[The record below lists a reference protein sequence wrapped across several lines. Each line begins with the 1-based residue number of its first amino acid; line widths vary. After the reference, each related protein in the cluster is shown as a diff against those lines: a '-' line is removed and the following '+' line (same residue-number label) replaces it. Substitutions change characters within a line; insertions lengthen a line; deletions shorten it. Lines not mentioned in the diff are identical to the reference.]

1 MSIKDDNESIHS
13 FFSDYEDPCFISVPK
28 LELAVRETL
37 GVQCHLQK
45 LTEGGNHKIYDIVI
59 TGEAEIKYI
68 VRIPSPD
75 FPVDKLES
83 EVATLQYIGANT
95 SVPVPKVI
103 AWSSDPS
110 NSAGTEYMIL
120 EKLPG
125 VSADDVWDTLKMEA
139 KETLIRD
146 VAKHLL
152 SLFSLRFA
160 QAGSLY
166 SAQGNSVQVGPL
178 ITTPFFR
185 APDGEIR
192 FPNSAPLD
200 LSQFR
205 GPFTRPADRISSSLK
220 AELYVVKH
228 RRDEVLQECDG
239 NEKKLERAERVLQD
253 AIRLAEVYPGNLA
266 IGCSSDH
273 LAEPFSIMLDDFR
286 PGNVM
291 IEEETGEVTGFI
303 DFEGTTT
310 APLWMCAR
318 RPYWIEDDDDDD
330 ETEAKDENAHLRNI
344 FDETIK
350 AQGKIG
356 EEWLEVSEKGRLF
369 RWFSSKLDYN
379 APVWASLD
387 RWVDERL
394 AFAAEHPGVGL
405 REKTIDEDIQERYGG

>member
-1 MSIKDDNESIHS
+1 MKYSKN
-13 FFSDYEDPCFISVPK
+13 V
-28 LELAVRETL
+28 
-37 GVQCHLQK
+37 
-45 LTEGGNHKIYDIVI
+45 
-59 TGEAEIKYI
+59 TG
-68 VRIPSPD
+68 
-75 FPVDKLES
+75 
-83 EVATLQYIGANT
+83 
-95 SVPVPKVI
+95 
-103 AWSSDPS
+103 
-110 NSAGTEYMIL
+110 
-120 EKLPG
+120 
-125 VSADDVWDTLKMEA
+125 
-139 KETLIRD
+139 
-146 VAKHLL
+146 
-152 SLFSLRFA
+152 
-160 QAGSLY
+160 
-166 SAQGNSVQVGPL
+166 
-178 ITTPFFR
+178 
-185 APDGEIR
+185 
-192 FPNSAPLD
+192 
-200 LSQFR
+200 
-205 GPFTRPADRISSSLK
+205 TR
-220 AELYVVKH
+220 
-228 RRDEVLQECDG
+228 
-239 NEKKLERAERVLQD
+239 KKLERAERVLQD